1 VSESGR
7 ADPRSLLDMEE
18 NGFVDRLLS
27 EASLDAIDF
36 ASDVERLLAEQ
47 VVFLR
52 GELET
57 CRREAVVGAHAVVS
71 ELYARIGSLEEE
83 IRFLRSQ
90 LAVRSS

>member
-1 VSESGR
+1 M
-7 ADPRSLLDMEE
+7 DD
-18 NGFVDRLLS
+18 NGFVDRLMS

-57 CRREAVVGAHAVVS
+57 CRREAVVGAHAVVR
-71 ELYARIGSLEEE
+71 ELYARIASLEEE
-83 IRFLRSQ
+83 IGFLRGQIASH
-90 LAVRSS
+90 AG

>member
-1 VSESGR
+1 
-7 ADPRSLLDMEE
+7 MEE

-57 CRREAVVGAHAVVS
+57 CRREAVVGAHTVVR
-71 ELYARIGSLEEE
+71 ELYARIGSLEDE
-83 IRFLRSQ
+83 IRFLRTQ
-90 LAVRSS
+90 LAAHSG

>member
-1 VSESGR
+1 
-7 ADPRSLLDMEE
+7 MEE
-18 NGFVDRLLS
+18 SAFMDRLLAQ
-27 EASLDAIDF
+27 ASLDAVDF

-57 CRREAVVGAHAVVS
+57 CRREAVVGAHAVIG
-71 ELYARIGSLEEE
+71 ELYARVASLEDE

-90 LAVRSS
+90 IPPRAS

>member
-1 VSESGR
+1 
-7 ADPRSLLDMEE
+7 MEE

-52 GELET
+52 SELET
-57 CRREAVVGAHAVVS
+57 CRREAIVGAHSVIS
-71 ELYARIGSLEEE
+71 ELYARIATLEDE
-83 IRFLRSQ
+83 IRFLRGQ
-90 LAVRSS
+90 LTPQKS

>member
-1 VSESGR
+1 
-7 ADPRSLLDMEE
+7 MEPNE
-18 NGFVDRLLS
+18 FVDRLLS

-57 CRREAVVGAHAVVS
+57 CRREAVVGAHAVI
-71 ELYARIGSLEEE
+71 EQLYARIRTHEDEV
-83 IRFLRSQ
+83 RFLRDQ
-90 LAVRSS
+90 LSARCG

>member
-1 VSESGR
+1 
-7 ADPRSLLDMEE
+7 MEE

-71 ELYARIGSLEEE
+71 ELYARIGSLEDE
-83 IRFLRSQ
+83 IRFLRAE
-90 LAVRSS
+90 LTARSG